1 MKHLALLVV
10 SGMLAIAGSPAHAQ
24 KEVYR
29 WVDSQGVVHFSD
41 VPDDPAAEPTGVTT
55 QGTDPQKVAARQQQ
69 FAEQY
74 QADEQL
80 AAASA
85 EEQADARRQ
94 QETAA
99 RQRQIGCTAARKRL
113 ETYTTA
119 PRLYEKGPDGS
130 RRYLTADE
138 IDQARASAM
147 DDVAS
152 WCDD

>member
-1 MKHLALLVV
+1 MRHLSLLIV
-10 SGMLAIAGSPAHAQ
+10 SGMLAIASGTVHAQ

-41 VPDDPAAEPTGVTT
+41 VPTDPGAEPTGVTT

-69 FAEQY
+69 LAEQY

-80 AAASA
+80 AAVNAA
-85 EEQADARRQ
+85 DQADARRQ
-94 QETAA
+94 QEMAA
-99 RQRQIGCTAARKRL
+99 KQRQIGCAAARKRL
-113 ETYTTA
+113 DTYTTA
-119 PRLYEKGPDGS
+119 PRLYEKEPDGG

-147 DDVAS
+147 DDVTS
-152 WCDD
+152 WCD